1 MPGPTQVVI
10 ERVKELLSGAQGL
23 GYSIARL
30 QAGESGETGFETE
43 QMGTLHAPPEL
54 VEKAGRGSTPSYQ
67 VYVEKIRNR
76 MTEKFR
82 RFSGTIHVVTE
93 VRLSQDRIEGLTE
106 RLQFH
111 ADAVADVLE
120 RCRGVLGEGIFLTGK
135 YETSF
140 EPVKGGGL
148 HFRQTAR
155 VSCEVDVNRG

>member
-1 MPGPTQVVI
+1 MAGPTRVVI
-10 ERVKELLSGAQGL
+10 EKVKALLSGPQGL
-23 GYSIARL
+23 ESSIARL
-30 QAGESGETGFETE
+30 QADGGEEAGFDEE
-43 QMGTLHAPPEL
+43 QMGSLHAPPEL

-82 RFSGTIHVVTE
+82 RFSGTVNVVTE

-120 RCRGVLGEGIFLTGK
+120 RGRGVLGEGMFLTGK
-135 YETSF
+135 YEVSF

-155 VSCEVDVNRG
+155 VSCEVDVNRE